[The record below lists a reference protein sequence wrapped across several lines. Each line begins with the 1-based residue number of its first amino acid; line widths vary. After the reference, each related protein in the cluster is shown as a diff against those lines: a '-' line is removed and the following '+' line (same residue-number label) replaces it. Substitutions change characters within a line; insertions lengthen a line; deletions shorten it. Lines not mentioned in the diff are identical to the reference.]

1 MRRAEKELT
10 DPAAL
15 ADVLERGRV
24 LHLGMCDGEV
34 PYVVPVN
41 YGFAQGAIFVH
52 SAREGHKLD
61 VISRNPRVCFEV
73 TVDDAVEPSAS
84 VCDWSSRFRSV
95 IGFGTARLLHDP
107 DEKAEALTRIVRHY
121 GEREARVDARRT
133 AGVAVLRIDIE
144 RMTGKFSE
152 G

>member
-24 LHLGMCDGEV
+24 LHLGMSDGGE
-34 PYVVPVN
+34 PYVVPVD
-41 YGFAQGAIFVH
+41 YGFAEGAVFVH
-52 SAREGHKLD
+52 SALQGHKLD

-73 TVDDAVEPSAS
+73 TVDAEVERSTS
-84 VCDWSSRFRSV
+84 VCDWTSRFASV
-95 IGFGTARLLHDP
+95 IGFGTARLLHDA
-107 DEKAEALTRIVRHY
+107 DEKAAALTHIVRHY
-121 GEREARVDARRT
+121 GELDERVTARRT

-144 RMTGKFSE
+144 RMTGKASE